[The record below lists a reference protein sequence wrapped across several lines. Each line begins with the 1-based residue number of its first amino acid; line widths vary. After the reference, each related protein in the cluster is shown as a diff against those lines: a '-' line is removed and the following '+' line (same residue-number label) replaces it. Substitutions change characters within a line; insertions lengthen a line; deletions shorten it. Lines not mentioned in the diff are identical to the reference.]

1 MSDDNGP
8 ADTEHADDWHVTIHL
23 YENRAETG
31 ARALL
36 SARGRELRGHG
47 EAHRSPYDSDVPRIG
62 DELAV
67 GRALMD
73 LGRQLLHETEQDIE
87 AVEGHPVHLRK

>member
-1 MSDDNGP
+1 MS
-8 ADTEHADDWHVTIHL
+8 EHGGSAAMEHTNDWHVTIHL
-23 YENRAETG
+23 FEDRGETG

-36 SARGRELRGHG
+36 TGGDRELRGHG
-47 EAHRSPYDSDVPRIG
+47 EAHCSPYDSDVPRIG

-73 LGRQLLHETEQDIE
+73 LGRQLLRETEQDIE
-87 AVEGHPVHLRK
+87 MIEGHAVHVSG